1 MIKFDLEKFK
11 GWAKE
16 NGFVYP
22 SSEIYGGLAN
32 TYDYGPYGTQ
42 LKENIR
48 NVWWNKFIKSR
59 DDIFGIDSSI
69 IINPKVWEASGH
81 TESFADVMV
90 EDKVTHKRYRADHLL
105 EEYFEEMFEH
115 PDEISSELIE
125 QMRNIIQDKKNMG
138 KIEKFASDKRESE
151 LVALMHSNFENLENQ
166 QIFELFMMLHGIRN
180 EKVDGKTAEE
190 LQFLIDFFELKS
202 PKPDN
207 NELTPAR
214 QFNQLFETEIGII
227 ESGKNKAYL
236 RGEIAQGLFLN
247 FKNIMDS
254 MHPRLPFGIGQA
266 GKAFR
271 NEITMGQFTFRTLEF
286 DLMEFEYFFNPD
298 EQDWNELFEY
308 WQKEVKDFALEM
320 GVDGSKLRWRPH
332 EEFELSHYSSRTEDL
347 EYEFPWGFK
356 EMFAVAYRSD
366 FDLKNHQEKSGKKL
380 EYISPDGQTRLIPHV
395 VEPTFGLSRFITIV
409 LIDAYT
415 EEEVNGETRIVLK
428 LQKNIAPVQIAIL
441 PLQRKDELKGA
452 AQKIYESLKEQYAT
466 IYDETGSIGKRYRRQ
481 DEIGTPFCVTVDFD
495 SLDDNAVTVRDRD
508 TMEQE
513 RIAIE
518 ELKNFFE
525 SNL

>member
-1 MIKFDLEKFK
+1 MKKFDLEKFK

-48 NVWWNKFIKSR
+48 NAWWNRFIKSR
-59 DDIFGIDSSI
+59 DDIYGIDSSI
-69 IINPKVWEASGH
+69 IINPRVWEASGH

-90 EDKVTHKRYRADHLL
+90 EDRITNKRYRADHLI
-105 EEYFEEMFEH
+105 EDHFEA
-115 PDEISSELIE
+115 
-125 QMRNIIQDKKNMG
+125 KG
-138 KIEKFASDKRESE
+138 KD
-151 LVALMHSNFENLENQ
+151 V
-166 QIFELFMMLHGIRN
+166 
-180 EKVDGKTAEE
+180 KVDGKTPEE
-190 LQFLIDFFELKS
+190 LQQIIEQEDIKS
-202 PKPDN
+202 PDG
-207 NELTPAR
+207 NELSKAR

-247 FKNIMDS
+247 FKNILDS
-254 MHPRLPFGIGQA
+254 MHPKLPFGIGQA

-286 DLMEFEYFFNPD
+286 DLMEFEYFFNPK
-298 EQDWNELFEY
+298 EQDWNKLFEY
-308 WQKEVKDFALEM
+308 WQSEVMDFATSV
-320 GVDGSKLRWRPH
+320 GVNKAKLRWRPH

-356 EMFAVAYRSD
+356 EMFAVAYRTD
-366 FDLKNHQEKSGKKL
+366 FDLRNHQEKSGKKL

-395 VEPTFGLSRFITIV
+395 IEPTFGLSRFITII
-409 LIDAYT
+409 LMDAYT

-428 LQKNIAPVQIAIL
+428 LNKNIAPVQVAVL
-441 PLQRKDELKGA
+441 PLQRKDGLKDKA
-452 AQKIYESLKEQYAT
+452 SKIYDSLKNSCSA

-481 DEIGTPFCVTVDFD
+481 DEVGTPYCITVDFD
-495 SLDDNAVTVRDRD
+495 SLEDDSVTIRDRD
-508 TMEQE
+508 TMEQV
-513 RIAIE
+513 RIKIDKVE
-518 ELKNFFE
+518 EWLKDKF
-525 SNL
+525 